1 MTKQER
7 IDRMDTYRKQWKK
20 RRETLFAPFPAFL
33 FFSLLAEEIWW
44 LWTGLMALLA
54 AGLIVSLW
62 KEADVFARLSDKPEA
77 QRATRNV
84 YWILIGWLA
93 LTVGSVVSYKLVAPW
108 WVWVL
113 LVCCAVMLMLFYNRS
128 NKSVSKDPE
137 QPLRSELATARGV
150 L

>member
-7 IDRMDTYRKQWKK
+7 IDRMDTYRSQWKK
-20 RRETLFAPFPAFL
+20 RRETLFAPFPAFF

-44 LWTGLMALLA
+44 LWTGLMALLV

-62 KEADVFARLSDKPEA
+62 KEADVFARLSDKPEV

-93 LTVGSVVSYKLVAPW
+93 FTVGSVVSYKIVAPW
-108 WVWVL
+108 QVWILFVGVALVL
-113 LVCCAVMLMLFYNRS
+113 TLFYNRF